1 MTSTQF
7 LMQLGS
13 LCFFN
18 TEDTEVAIPRLL
30 VKRPR
35 SPSARENCLI
45 SINTVLGL
53 IKPSAFH
60 SLVWLNKD
68 CSYTICVNSI
78 HNTILFVSVS

>member
-1 MTSTQF
+1 MTSQF
-7 LMQLGS
+7 LMQLAS
-13 LCFFN
+13 LCFN

-53 IKPSAFH
+53 SQVLKSG
-60 SLVWLNKD
+60 
-68 CSYTICVNSI
+68 
-78 HNTILFVSVS
+78 

>member
-1 MTSTQF
+1 MTSKQF

-13 LCFFN
+13 LCFN
-18 TEDTEVAIPRLL
+18 TEDTEVAILRLL

-53 IKPSAFH
+53 SQVLSTA
-60 SLVWLNKD
+60 
-68 CSYTICVNSI
+68 
-78 HNTILFVSVS
+78 